1 MTARAEILAKLR
13 QHGRSTAETES
24 WRDEYAERVDVAP
37 AEHFAALAAAEAATV
52 RKLPNL
58 AAVPEAVASYLQEQ
72 GKAPHVVLDQ
82 SSDLQ
87 SSDINEAQLTAAGLT
102 VATPPVRPDG
112 DVLLS
117 GCYGAVAETGTLV
130 ISSGP
135 AHSLGDDFLAETHIV
150 VLHEQRIYRELPDL
164 WDAMRATAADGGL
177 PREFCLVTGPSRT
190 ADLGVPAKLGAHG
203 PARVHILLVA
213 AAA

>member
-1 MTARAEILAKLR
+1 MTARADILAKLR
-13 QHGRSTAETES
+13 QHRRSSADADN
-24 WRDEYAERVDVAP
+24 WRDEYAERIDATP

-52 RKLPNL
+52 CRLPNL
-58 AAVPEAVASYLQEQ
+58 AAVPAAVASYMQEQ

-82 SSDLQ
+82 T
-87 SSDINEAQLTAAGLT
+87 SDINEAQLTAAGLT

-150 VLHEQRIYRELPDL
+150 VLHEQRIFRELPDL
-164 WDAMRATAADGGL
+164 WDAIRVTAAAGGL

-213 AAA
+213 AAD